1 MYSNCSIVNQYRAV
15 PKGFTLIELLMV
27 VAITGILAT
36 VAVPAFQ
43 EATLSSKL
51 SSYANSFVA
60 SANLARN
67 EAIKRNAVV
76 TMCVSTNGT
85 DCAEGNWN
93 QGWIISGSGN
103 VIHRQQ
109 AFAQG
114 YSMAEVGGISS
125 ISFQPSGVG
134 TTQST
139 YTVCRSSPSV
149 GSQERVVTLT
159 ATGRTYVQRTQVGSC
174 G

>member
-1 MYSNCSIVNQYRAV
+1 MHSYCSIGSRFRSAS
-15 PKGFTLIELLMV
+15 KGFTLIELLLV
-27 VAITGILAT
+27 VAITGVLVT

-43 EATLSSKL
+43 EATLNSKL
-51 SSYANSFVA
+51 SSYTNSFVA

-93 QGWIISGSGN
+93 EGWIISGDGN

-114 YSMAEVGGISS
+114 FNMTEAGGITS

-149 GSQERVVTLT
+149 GSQERVITLT
-159 ATGRTYVQRTQVGSC
+159 ATGRTYVQRTQTGSC

>member
-1 MYSNCSIVNQYRAV
+1 MHSPRPVVRMSLVAAG
-15 PKGFTLIELLMV
+15 GFTLIELLMV

-51 SSYANSFVA
+51 TSYANGFVA

-76 TMCVSTNGT
+76 TMCVSVTGT
-85 DCAEGNWN
+85 ECSEGDWS
-93 QGWIISGSGN
+93 QGWIISSDGN

-109 AFAQG
+109 ALSQG
-114 YSMAEVGGISS
+114 FNMTEAGGISS
-125 ISFQPSGVG
+125 VNFQPSGVG

-139 YTVCRSSPSV
+139 YTVCRASPSP
-149 GSQERVVTLT
+149 GSQERVITLT
-159 ATGRTYVQRTQVGSC
+159 ATGRTYVQRTQNGSC
-174 G
+174 S

>member
-1 MYSNCSIVNQYRAV
+1 MYLNCSVGKLYKVAA
-15 PKGFTLIELLMV
+15 KGFTLIELLLV
-27 VAITGILAT
+27 VAITGVLVT

-43 EATLSSKL
+43 EATLNSKL
-51 SSYANSFVA
+51 SSYTNSFVA

-93 QGWIISGSGN
+93 EGWIISGDGN

-114 YSMAEVGGISS
+114 FNMTEAGGITS

-149 GSQERVVTLT
+149 GSQERVITLT
-159 ATGRTYVQRTQVGSC
+159 ATGRTYVQRTQTGSC

>member
-1 MYSNCSIVNQYRAV
+1 MRLLCPVLRV
-15 PKGFTLIELLMV
+15 PEAEARGFTLIELLIV
-27 VAITGILAT
+27 VAITGVLAT
-36 VAVPAFQ
+36 IAVPAFQ

-51 SSYANSFVA
+51 SSYANDFVA

-76 TMCVSTNGT
+76 TMCVSTNGIE
-85 DCAEGNWN
+85 CSEGNWS
-93 QGWIISGSGN
+93 QGWIISSGGN

-114 YSMAEVGGISS
+114 FNMTEAGGTSS

-134 TTQST
+134 TTQGT
-139 YTVCRSSPSV
+139 YMVCRSGPSV
-149 GSQERVVTLT
+149 GSQERVITLT
-159 ATGRTYVQRTQVGSC
+159 ATGRTYVQRTQNGSC
-174 G
+174 S

>member
-1 MYSNCSIVNQYRAV
+1 MYSNRSVARRYRAAA
-15 PKGFTLIELLMV
+15 KGFTLIELLLV
-27 VAITGILAT
+27 VAITGVLVG

-43 EATLSSKL
+43 EASLNSKL

-85 DCAEGNWN
+85 DCSEGNWN
-93 QGWIISGSGN
+93 QGWIISGAGN

-114 YSMAEVGGISS
+114 FNMTETGGISS
-125 ISFQPSGVG
+125 VSFQPSGVG

-149 GSQERVVTLT
+149 GSQERVITLT
-159 ATGRTYVQRTQVGSC
+159 ATGRTYIQRTENGSC

>member
-1 MYSNCSIVNQYRAV
+1 MHSFRPVVGIPMSATA
-15 PKGFTLIELLMV
+15 GFTLIELLMV

-51 SSYANSFVA
+51 SSYANSYVA

-76 TMCVSTNGT
+76 TMCVSLTGT
-85 DCAEGNWN
+85 ECSEGNWN
-93 QGWIISGSGN
+93 QGWIISSDGT

-109 AFAQG
+109 AFSQG
-114 YSMAEVGGISS
+114 FNMTEAGGISS
-125 ISFQPSGVG
+125 VSFQPSGVG

-149 GSQERVVTLT
+149 GTQERVITLT
-159 ATGRTYVQRTQVGSC
+159 ATGRTYIRRTQNGSC
-174 G
+174 S